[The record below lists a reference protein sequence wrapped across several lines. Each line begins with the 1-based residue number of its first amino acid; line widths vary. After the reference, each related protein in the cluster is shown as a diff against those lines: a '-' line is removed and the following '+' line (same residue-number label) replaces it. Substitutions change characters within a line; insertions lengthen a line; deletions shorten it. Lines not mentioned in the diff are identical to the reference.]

1 MGAEFQQIYAWMAA
15 ARQNQKNQKNQQ
27 LDSAAAELKK
37 EKKMKNGYWD
47 PVDKSKPFEK
57 NELVKMLTD
66 SGTHLD
72 IATEVAD
79 QLSLVEKENSNIIFI
94 FTDDNQFVVTG
105 IHVPAEALDGKSG
118 PVLMRGGN
126 DKSIIAAFS
135 RDFVAERLETVDSME
150 KKTGLH
156 GSSDVLWVEELE
168 NLAEMVRI
176 EMKTNPPE
184 SWDELL
190 TGE

>member
-1 MGAEFQQIYAWMAA
+1 
-15 ARQNQKNQKNQQ
+15 
-27 LDSAAAELKK
+27 
-37 EKKMKNGYWD
+37 MKNGYWD

>member
-1 MGAEFQQIYAWMAA
+1 
-15 ARQNQKNQKNQQ
+15 
-27 LDSAAAELKK
+27 
-37 EKKMKNGYWD
+37 
-47 PVDKSKPFEK
+47 
-57 NELVKMLTD
+57 
-66 SGTHLD
+66 
-72 IATEVAD
+72 
-79 QLSLVEKENSNIIFI
+79 
-94 FTDDNQFVVTG
+94 
-105 IHVPAEALDGKSG
+105 
-118 PVLMRGGN
+118 MRGGN